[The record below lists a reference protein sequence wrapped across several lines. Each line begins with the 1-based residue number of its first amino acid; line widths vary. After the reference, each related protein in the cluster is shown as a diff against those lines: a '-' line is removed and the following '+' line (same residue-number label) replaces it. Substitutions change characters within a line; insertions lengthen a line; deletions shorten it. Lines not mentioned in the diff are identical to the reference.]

1 MDIELSPEYMLSD
14 KSKVQ
19 TKAKYV
25 VYLLKGKKNRTHM
38 NTCLHVVN
46 VFEHGHKNLLAPG
59 EGNSFARRSI

>member
-25 VYLLKGKKNRTHM
+25 VYLLKGKK
-38 NTCLHVVN
+38 
-46 VFEHGHKNLLAPG
+46 K
-59 EGNSFARRSI
+59 